1 LQKRFEG
8 GSNATEALHWPAK
21 VGAKSGGNVM
31 HKAWLLGLFATAAM
45 AGCATT
51 SAPEAPAQTPSIAPH
66 AETAPTEQSDANNA
80 ILIPRADGSGL
91 IVGSSETAGIELYGL
106 DGARLA
112 QIPAGAAVG
121 VDARY
126 NEASQNWAVATL
138 DGATNRLRLFEL
150 DANANTARE
159 RTTREINIGFSGESL
174 CLYRDARDATLY
186 AFALGGAG
194 EVTQFMIST
203 SADGGMSATLVRHL
217 RVASEASYCT
227 TDDARGDL
235 YVAEQGVG
243 FWRFDADPEAEV
255 VPELIDAA
263 RIGNVTEEA
272 GGVAVYDAGAASY
285 LVASDAS
292 ASRFHL
298 YDRSNDH
305 AYVGSFTLSAGAASD
320 GVEAAGGL
328 YATSFAYPGLPQGA
342 LVAMD
347 DENDGG
353 TNYKLV
359 SWADIAG
366 AMNLAAGVAVDPRVA
381 PESSIAIVHP
391 TVETIPVET
400 DGDSADDPAI
410 WVNPAD
416 PSRSIIIGTQKQSGL
431 YVYDLQGR
439 VLQFLA
445 DGRMNNVDV
454 RDGFRLGAD
463 TVSLVTASN
472 RTTDGISIYRV
483 DPRTR
488 RLVDVANG
496 LQPTG
501 FIDPY
506 GLCMYRSAQSGETYV
521 FINGDDGDLRQY
533 RLSDS
538 GNGRVDATP
547 VRDIPFATQ
556 TEGCVADDEHGILYI
571 AEEDVGLWRLSA
583 EPDGGSTPT
592 SIATV
597 EGNDALKDDLEGIGL
612 YDLGDG
618 RGYLVVSSQGNN
630 TYAVFRREGANEYVG
645 SFAVL
650 ADPARGIDGISET
663 DGLEVL
669 SANLGG
675 DFASGIF
682 VAQDG
687 RNISPPEYQN
697 FKLVPWS
704 AIAGALGLETRQ

>member
-1 LQKRFEG
+1 MR
-8 GSNATEALHWPAK
+8 
-21 VGAKSGGNVM
+21 
-31 HKAWLLGLFATAAM
+31 KAWALGLFASAAL

-51 SAPEAPAQTPSIAPH
+51 SSAPTEPAGPPAIAPR
-66 AETAPTEQSDANNA
+66 AETAPTEQSDANTA
-80 ILIPRADGSGL
+80 LLIPRADGSGL
-91 IVGSSETAGIELYGL
+91 ILGSSETTGIELYGL

-126 NEASQNWAVATL
+126 GAPARGWTVATL
-138 DGATNRLRLFEL
+138 DGATNRIRLFDL
-150 DANANTARE
+150 DTQSNTARE
-159 RTTREINIGFSGESL
+159 RTAREINIGFAGESL

-194 EVTQFMIST
+194 EVAQYMIS
-203 SADGGMSATLVRHL
+203 ARPDGAMDATLVRNL

-227 TDDARGDL
+227 ADDASGDL

-272 GGVAVYDAGAASY
+272 GGLAVYNAGAASY

-292 ASRFHL
+292 ANRFHV
-298 YDRSNDH
+298 YDRNNDH
-305 AYVGSFTLSAGAASD
+305 AFVGSFTLGAGAASD

-328 YATSFAYPGLPQGA
+328 HATSFAYPGLPQGA
-342 LVAMD
+342 LIATD

-353 TNYKLV
+353 TNYKLI

-366 AMNLAAGVAVDPRVA
+366 AMNLAAGTAVDPRVA
-381 PESSIAIVHP
+381 PESDMVIVHP
-391 TVETIPVET
+391 TVETTPVET

-410 WVNPAD
+410 WVDRND
-416 PSRSIIIGTQKQSGL
+416 PTRSIVIGTQKQSGL

-439 VLQFLA
+439 VLQFVP

-454 RDGFRLGAD
+454 RDGFSLGGQ

-472 RTTDGISIYRV
+472 RTTDGVSIYRV

-488 RLVDVANG
+488 RLIDVADG
-496 LQPTG
+496 VQPTG
-501 FIDPY
+501 FVDPY
-506 GLCMYRSAQSGETYV
+506 GLCMYRSARSGETYV
-521 FINGDDGDLRQY
+521 FINGDDGDMRQY
-533 RLSDS
+533 RLNDA
-538 GNGRVDATP
+538 GNGRVRATP
-547 VRDIPFATQ
+547 VRDIPFASQ
-556 TEGCVADDEHGILYI
+556 TEGCVADDELGVLYVG
-571 AEEDVGLWRLSA
+571 EEDVGVWRISA
-583 EPDGGSTPT
+583 EPDGGTTPT
-592 SIATV
+592 SIVTV
-597 EGNDALKDDLEGIGL
+597 EANEALKDDLEGIGL
-612 YDLGDG
+612 YDLGGG
-618 RGYLVVSSQGNN
+618 RGYLVLSSQGNN

-675 DFASGIF
+675 DFANGIF
-682 VAQDG
+682 IAQDG
-687 RNISPPEYQN
+687 RNIAPQEYQN

-704 AIAGALGLETRQ
+704 AIAQSLDLETR